1 MKTIASTV
9 SEYVKTKPYLA
20 SALSDGIINLTS
32 LARKIHPDIV
42 ALMNKPVNQGA
53 IIMSLKRVSDDARYT
68 ATKKIIKVLKNLGDI
83 TVRSA
88 LVDYGFLLSETL
100 LLTQANLLKKIEFKK
115 DVFYTSS
122 RGVAE
127 SNIVVS
133 QNIVPLVDELFQNE
147 VCQSKVENLSSITI
161 KLPTDNVKI
170 PGIYYFLFQRLSW
183 EGVNI
188 TEVIST
194 SNEFTILMDEDQVD
208 IAFKVIK
215 DLMVVLTVQKSKQKP
230 LSLFDRWLL
239 QRDKPDA
246 HQTFYG
252 IKTLYSFCS
261 CYKTDHKKS
270 PHVCEGLMDTETGS
284 V

>member
-32 LARKIHPDIV
+32 LARKIHPDIE

-88 LVDYGFLLSETL
+88 LVDYGFLLSETV
-100 LLTQANLLKKIEFKK
+100 LLTQANLKKKIEFKK

-215 DLMVVLTVQKSKQKP
+215 DLKNL
-230 LSLFDRWLL
+230 
-239 QRDKPDA
+239 
-246 HQTFYG
+246 
-252 IKTLYSFCS
+252 
-261 CYKTDHKKS
+261 
-270 PHVCEGLMDTETGS
+270 
-284 V
+284 

>member
-32 LARKIHPDIV
+32 LARKIHLDIE
-42 ALMNKPVNQGA
+42 ALMNKPINQGA

-215 DLMVVLTVQKSKQKP
+215 DLKNL
-230 LSLFDRWLL
+230 
-239 QRDKPDA
+239 
-246 HQTFYG
+246 
-252 IKTLYSFCS
+252 
-261 CYKTDHKKS
+261 
-270 PHVCEGLMDTETGS
+270 
-284 V
+284 